1 MCKIAIKKLELISGI
16 KRVMFRSSG
25 FVLFHGHNTPN
36 EPIIK
41 PNIKDCIV
49 LLYFV
54 KSNDIIFDNNTKPVT
69 DPRVNM
75 AIIFNLLIV

>member
-1 MCKIAIKKLELISGI
+1 MCKIAKKKLVLISGI
-16 KRVMFRSSG
+16 YRVMFRFSG
-25 FVLFHGHNTPN
+25 FVLFHGHNTPK

-49 LLYFV
+49 LLYLV
-54 KSNDIIFDNNTKPVT
+54 KSNDIIFDNNTNPVT
-69 DPRVNM
+69 DPRVNT